1 MNSKTRIVPMVEV
14 GSTVHLRDLET
25 KEVEAYTLTAPGDAN
40 IRHNRISTVTPIGHA
55 IYGRG
60 PGEIVEFD
68 APGGTIAMEIVDVE
82 PMPPP
87 SFARDG

>member
-1 MNSKTRIVPMVEV
+1 MVEV

-25 KEVEAYTLTAPGDAN
+25 KEVETYTLAAPGDAN
-40 IRHNRISTVTPIGHA
+40 IRHNRISTLTPIGHA

-87 SFARDG
+87 SLARDGELVEP